1 MNGFDP
7 GAAARANAG
16 KIQSAFQTQRA
27 SGQPGPTAGFFGG
40 GGPIGAMVNRIQ
52 ANPKVQAMEKTFSDA
67 MAARG
72 GGGMARPVT
81 APIMQAPPA
90 AGPPPVAPSA
100 PAAAPPPAQIATP
113 APPPGP
119 QMSMPPVAA
128 TPGLIAR

>member
-1 MNGFDP
+1 MPGPFDP

-40 GGPIGAMVNRIQ
+40 GGPIGTMMNRIQ
-52 ANPKVQAMEKTFSDA
+52 ENPKIQAMEKTFSDA

-72 GGGMARPVT
+72 GARPVT

-100 PAAAPPPAQIATP
+100 PAAAPPPQQIMTP

-119 QMSMPPVAA
+119 QLAAHAPPVAA
-128 TPGLIAR
+128 PGLIAR